1 MHGQDFFLSYWTT
14 KALEHSKELLND
26 EELFNFEDNPML
38 ESEAADVYGNASGHE
53 NE

>member
-1 MHGQDFFLSYWTT
+1 MHGQDFFLTYRATT
-14 KALEHSKELLND
+14 SLEHSKELLND
-26 EELFNFEDNPML
+26 EELFNFEDDPMF